1 MRPDGLPDV
10 GAKPLLTIAIPT
22 HNRVEYLAEL
32 LSLLE
37 PQLAEFPQIEL
48 LVCDNAS
55 EDDTPQV
62 VADARTRLA
71 KAGVAVDYQRH
82 SGNIGSDANFAF
94 SYEQARGSFFWLC
107 GDDDLILPGTLAK
120 VVSHL
125 QAGDGTPAELDM
137 VYVTSYPFRADYRAE
152 AQSDPLQRHFHTIRD
167 AQTFATTVNIMFTFI
182 SGLIVNKER
191 LEELP
196 HETPRAF
203 VGTNLVQLAWSLPL
217 LLHHRRSV
225 VLWDRPLAGRVG
237 NANGYS
243 VGLVFGRNLLANVLR
258 LLPNRPDLSDP
269 IVNFTVRRWFPS
281 AILEIRSSGNT
292 TMGIEEAHAT
302 LREVLGGNARYWM
315 FVYPV
320 LRLPL
325 PLARLYARVTA
336 TLSKVIYVAHLPG
349 FWRRQT

>member
-1 MRPDGLPDV
+1 MRPESTQV
-10 GAKPLLTIAIPT
+10 RPLLTIAIPT
-22 HNRVEYLAEL
+22 YNRVEYLMEL
-32 LSLLE
+32 LDLLE
-37 PQLAEFPQIEL
+37 PQLVEFPQVEL

-55 EDDTPQV
+55 EDDTQQV
-62 VADARTRLA
+62 VAGVRARLA
-71 KAGVAVDYQRH
+71 EAGIVVDYQRH
-82 SGNIGSDANFAF
+82 AANVGSDANFAF
-94 SYEQARGSFFWLC
+94 SYEQAKGSFFWLC

-125 QAGDGTPAELDM
+125 QAADGAPAELDM
-137 VYVTSYPFRADYRAE
+137 VYVTSYPFRTDYRAE
-152 AQSDPLQRHFHTIRD
+152 AHGDPLGRRFHTVRN
-167 AQTFATTVNIMFTFI
+167 ARRFAATVNIMFTFI

-191 LEELP
+191 LEALP
-196 HETPRAF
+196 HEEPRAF

-243 VGLVFGRNLLANVLR
+243 VGLVFGRNLVANVLR

-302 LREVLGGNARYWM
+302 LREVLGGNVRYWV

-325 PLARLYARVTA
+325 PLARLYARLGA
-336 TLSKVIYVAHLPG
+336 ALSKAIYVGHLPG